1 MSTELSAGPEPC
13 AGEILIKQGDTGIAA
28 SELYVVKTGE
38 FEILES
44 RSGVNWRVNRKGQ
57 GDVFGE
63 VSLMYNSPRNA
74 TVAATVRSTVFVL
87 ERSVFRA
94 HVQETAETEGAQ
106 VCFVEGAPCC
116 SLKAL
121 AQ

>member
-1 MSTELSAGPEPC
+1 
-13 AGEILIKQGDTGIAA
+13 
-28 SELYVVKTGE
+28 VVKTGE

-44 RSGVNWRVNRKGQ
+44 RQGISWRVNRKGP

-74 TVAATVRSTVFVL
+74 TVAATVKSTVFVL
-87 ERSVFRA
+87 DRSVFRA

-106 VCFVEGAPCC
+106 VCACTCSTAPATAVSETGNHNLTSTSC
-116 SLKAL
+116 
-121 AQ
+121 

>member
-1 MSTELSAGPEPC
+1 M
-13 AGEILIKQGDTGIAA
+13 
-28 SELYVVKTGE
+28 KTGE

-44 RSGVNWRVNRKGQ
+44 RQGISWRVNRKGP

-74 TVAATVRSTVFVL
+74 TVAATIKSTVFVL

-106 VCFVEGAPCC
+106 VGN
-116 SLKAL
+116 LKVHSRTL
-121 AQ
+121 VDRLDI

>member
-1 MSTELSAGPEPC
+1 M
-13 AGEILIKQGDTGIAA
+13 
-28 SELYVVKTGE
+28 KTGE

-44 RSGVNWRVNRKGQ
+44 RQGISWRVNRKGP

-74 TVAATVRSTVFVL
+74 TVAATVKSTVFVL

-94 HVQETAETEGAQ
+94 YVQETAETEGAQ
-106 VCFVEGAPCC
+106 VLPLRRSVPSAMYVIGLSHHRESPISPHHIHA
-116 SLKAL
+116 
-121 AQ
+121 

>member
-1 MSTELSAGPEPC
+1 MNRC
-13 AGEILIKQGDTGIAA
+13 AGEILIKQGDTGVAA

-44 RSGVNWRVNRKGQ
+44 RQGISWRVNRKGP

-74 TVAATVRSTVFVL
+74 TVAATIKSTVFVL

-106 VCFVEGAPCC
+106 VWPYMRSE
-116 SLKAL
+116 LHL
-121 AQ
+121 TEYQ

>member
-1 MSTELSAGPEPC
+1 MRH
-13 AGEILIKQGDTGIAA
+13 AGEILIKQGDTGVAA

-44 RSGVNWRVNRKGQ
+44 RQGISWRVNRKGP

-74 TVAATVRSTVFVL
+74 TVAATVKSTVFVL

-94 HVQETAETEGAQ
+94 YVQETAETEGAQ
-106 VCFVEGAPCC
+106 V
-116 SLKAL
+116 
-121 AQ
+121 